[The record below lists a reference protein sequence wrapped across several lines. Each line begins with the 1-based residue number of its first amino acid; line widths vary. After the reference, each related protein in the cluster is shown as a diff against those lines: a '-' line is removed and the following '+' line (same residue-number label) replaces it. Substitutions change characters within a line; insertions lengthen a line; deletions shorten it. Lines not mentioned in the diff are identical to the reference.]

1 MIRIKKSLLFLTAA
15 AVAVAPGLGS
25 AQTYGRQLPVRY
37 VQEAQRD
44 NAALIAE
51 FGGAETGPRAGYVDQ
66 VGRRMAL
73 QSGVDPRSFRFTTLN
88 SAVENAFSVPGGY
101 VYITRQLMGL
111 MNNEAELA
119 FVMGHEVGHVAAN
132 HAQAR
137 ERAASRNSVGGILGA
152 ILGSVIG
159 GGFGEAIGQLAQQ
172 SSALRT
178 LSFSRAQEYQADQL
192 GVAYLTRAG
201 YDPAASATMLAAL
214 ARADALEL
222 RVQGRDQRQTPEW
235 AQTHPNSE
243 NRVVQA
249 AQLARST
256 GRAGT
261 GLINRDAFLAQV
273 DGVVVDDDP
282 AQGIID
288 GRTFTHPDLRLQ
300 FSVPTGYLMQNGT
313 DAVTIS
319 GSAGKAQFST
329 GRFNGDLQA
338 YMAAVLQGL
347 TEGKVPLQV
356 IDTNRTTING
366 IPAAYVVGRAQTS
379 SGLVDVSVFAYQF
392 SPTQAYHFVMLTQGG
407 QGVGAFV
414 PMVNSLR
421 RISAAEAAQ
430 IRPKVIDV
438 VTVRPGDTVE
448 SLGSRM
454 AYRDFKVERFVSL
467 NGLAANARLVPGQ
480 KVKLV
485 VLGARSRA

>member
-1 MIRIKKSLLFLTAA
+1 MIRKSLLLLGAA
-15 AVAVAPGLGS
+15 LVAAAPGLGT
-25 AQTYGRQLPVRY
+25 AQTTGRQLSPRY

-44 NAALIAE
+44 NAALVAE
-51 FGGAETGPRAGYVDQ
+51 FGGAETGARAAYVSE
-66 VGRRMAL
+66 VGRRMAA
-73 QSGVDPRSFRFTTLN
+73 QSGVDPRFFRFTTLN

-101 VYITRQLMGL
+101 VYLTRQLMGL

-119 FVMGHEVGHVAAN
+119 FVMGHEVGHVAAD

-137 ERAASRNSVGGILGA
+137 EQASRRNSVGGILGV

-159 GGFGEAIGQLAQQ
+159 GGFGDAIGQMAAQ

-201 YDPAASATMLAAL
+201 YDPMASATMLAAL

-222 RVQGRDQRQTPEW
+222 RVQGRGSRQTPEW

-249 AQLARST
+249 AQLARQT
-256 GRAGT
+256 GRAGA
-261 GLINRDAFLAQV
+261 GVVNRDAFLAQV
-273 DGVVVDDDP
+273 NGVTVDDDP

-288 GRTFTHPDLRLQ
+288 GRTFTHPDLKLQ
-300 FSVPTGYLMQNGT
+300 FSVPAGYLMQNGT
-313 DAVTIS
+313 DAVSIS
-319 GSAGKAQFST
+319 GSAGKAEFST
-329 GRFNGDLQA
+329 ARFTGDLQA
-338 YMAAVLQGL
+338 YMAGVLQEL
-347 TEGKVPLQV
+347 TDGKIPLQV
-356 IDTNRTTING
+356 TDTNRISING
-366 IPAAYVVGRAQTS
+366 IPAAYVIARAQTS
-379 SGLVDVSVFAYQF
+379 SGVVDVSVFAYQF
-392 SPTQAYHFVMLTQGG
+392 SPTQAYHFVMITQGG

-430 IRPKVIDV
+430 IRPRVIEV
-438 VTVRPGDTVE
+438 VTVRPGDTVQ
-448 SLGSRM
+448 SLGNRM
-454 AYRDFKVERFVSL
+454 AYRDYQVERFVSL

-485 VLGARSRA
+485 VLGTRNRS

>member
-1 MIRIKKSLLFLTAA
+1 MTKKSLLLLAATAA
-15 AVAVAPGLGS
+15 MAVSPGIS
-25 AQTYGRQLPVRY
+25 TAQNAYGRQLAPQY
-37 VQEAQRD
+37 VQEAQQQ
-44 NAALIAE
+44 NAALIEE
-51 FGGAETGPRAGYVDQ
+51 FGGAETGPRGAYVDQ
-66 VGRRMAL
+66 VGRRMAA
-73 QSGVDPRSFRFTTLN
+73 QSGVDPRAFRFTTLN

-119 FVMGHEVGHVAAN
+119 FVMGHEVAHVAAN

-137 ERAASRNSVGGILGA
+137 EQAARRNSRSGILGA
-152 ILGSVIG
+152 ILGSVLG
-159 GGFGEAIGQLAQQ
+159 GGFGQAVGEYFQ
-172 SSALRT
+172 SRSILQT

-192 GVAYLTRAG
+192 GVQYLTRAG

-222 RVQGRDQRQTPEW
+222 RVQGRGQRQTPEW

-249 AQLARST
+249 AQFARQT
-256 GRAGT
+256 GRAGSGAT
-261 GLINRDAFLAQV
+261 NRDAFLAQV
-273 DGVVVDDDP
+273 NGVVVDDDP
-282 AQGIID
+282 AQGVID

-300 FSVPTGYLMQNGT
+300 FSVPPGYLMQNGT

-338 YMAAVLQGL
+338 YMAAVVQEL
-347 TEGKVPLQV
+347 TEGKIPLQV
-356 IDTNRTTING
+356 LDTNRTTING

-379 SGLVDVSVFAYQF
+379 SGVVDVSVFAYQF
-392 SPTQAYHFVMLTQGG
+392 SPTQAYHFVTLTQSG
-407 QGVGAFV
+407 QGVGPFV
-414 PMVNSLR
+414 SMVNSLR
-421 RISAAEAAQ
+421 RLSPAEAAQ
-430 IRPKVIDV
+430 IRPRVIEV
-438 VTVRPGDTVE
+438 VTVRAGDTIQ
-448 SLGSRM
+448 SLGNRM
-454 AYRDFKVERFVSL
+454 AYRDYKVERFVSL
-467 NGLAANARLVPGQ
+467 NGLNANAALTPGQ

-485 VLGARSRA
+485 VYGARRA